1 MTYFASRTCHYFS
14 EGGRLSESH
23 QPFEE
28 SEAGISTHAL
38 LQKNKETPSNESLS
52 LEHLC
57 EVQAFVLVGPP
68 GAGKTELFRKE
79 GGKSNCH
86 YETVREF
93 VNLDQTGLNP
103 NTTLF
108 IDALDEKRIG
118 SQDGRT
124 VLDDVCRKLQMLGNP
139 RFRLSCREADWYG
152 TNDRTHL
159 KSVSPDGQISVYRL
173 DPLTN
178 EQVIQLLASLNI
190 EHPEAFVESVRNNQ
204 LAELLHN
211 PHTLKMLVKAY
222 RELGEHEFPR
232 TRTETFE
239 LACLNLLKDPNI
251 ESQLANQ
258 TLASNPEVLLDKA
271 GKLCAIQLLSGKQ
284 GFTQVGG
291 IAAPDFPDL
300 NHIFSGDGA
309 EVHRVVRS
317 NLFHTPSENRVVP
330 IHRHVAEFLAG
341 RYLCKLIDEGLPLSR
356 LMSLI
361 IGYDDSVVYD
371 LRGLSAW
378 LAAHCKSRRYQI
390 MECDPL
396 GTLLYGDVKSF
407 LNDEKIYLLKLL
419 RRNLG
424 ENLWH
429 VRKNGIDVRFG
440 DIATQDT
447 VKEIQKIF
455 WESLEANTESSLS
468 WIVVA
473 MLRYSEPLHGISEFL
488 LAILRHDS
496 VSSSIK
502 TNAIDALEHQ
512 CCGITNVDAEL
523 KGLLDD
529 VYDGKIR
536 DPDCELTNGILI
548 KLYPKYVKTAELL
561 NYFRMP
567 DVASIL
573 INYQFFWR
581 NDVPEN
587 STADQLACLLD
598 QLVEKKE
605 KFRLPVHF
613 ANRWPFSWR
622 NLARTWLR
630 EYLDK
635 FEGEVDRYRLFDWLG
650 FASGVDDWEE
660 YSVPDGKDSTFIRYW
675 IEKRTNF
682 HQWLL
687 ERGLSTCIE
696 NQNCN
701 DGRAFGQCVKLQWK
715 RQFGAQKPENY
726 GLWCIGKGLE
736 LSNEDAKYWLVHEAA
751 IWISDFDRSHQG
763 DFTKEVYT
771 LLQQS
776 PELKKVF
783 DETLGQLES
792 QKQQFLKQSRKQGDQ
807 QRQKEWQEFLKPY
820 ETAFRENRVE
830 IQLLSKLASVYLGG
844 FRDVYGDKP
853 ENRVYN
859 LVGDDPD
866 LVNAVLQGLRN
877 SINRSDIPSDDEV
890 INLHCEK
897 KRHFL
902 AFPILAGMIEL
913 ISNVPEHTI
922 DLNEEKLR
930 LLIALHFTEPYWRTP
945 RDIDTLSGPKFRWFP
960 ELLTNHPELVAKVL
974 FKFASSQLRRR
985 KGGIEGLHELAYS
998 EDYKQLAQLVS
1009 LRLLKTFPL
1018 RCRESQ
1024 LRDLR
1029 NLLTSAL
1036 RLHNERNRLTELIE
1050 NKLCRKSMNAGQR
1063 VFWLL
1068 AGMLISSNK
1077 FVGRLNAHVVSYKN
1091 GAVDLERCLVEFF
1104 YGSAKLFGR
1113 LEPEGIK
1120 LLVRHVGPISPTGFD
1135 GLDTHLHQNRSSS
1148 QRMSAGDCVREL
1160 IEQLA
1165 TNSSVNATTALQELT
1180 EDDNLIGWRALLMN
1194 AANLQQKMRREKEYH
1209 QPSLEQVCET
1219 LRNCKPANA
1228 ADLAALIED
1237 KLRHITNEIRNGPAS
1252 GWRQYWNVDSHNHPV
1267 GPRNENACRDALMSD
1282 LRNSIR
1288 SLGIDVQPEGRYAD
1302 DKRSD
1307 IRVCFNNFNVPVE
1320 LKKSDHRDVWSAI
1333 LNQLAKK
1340 YTRDPGADGYGIY
1353 GVFWFGFSESTRP
1366 KPGVSGI
1373 PKSPEELERSLK
1385 ESLPVEM
1392 RRKISVCV
1400 IDVSQPAG

>member
-38 LQKNKETPSNESLS
+38 LQKNKASSSTESFS
-52 LEHLC
+52 LEQLC

-68 GAGKTELFRKE
+68 GAGKTEIFKKE

-93 VNLDQTGLNP
+93 VNLHQTGLNP

-152 TNDRTHL
+152 TSERTHL

-239 LACLNLLKDPNI
+239 LACLNLLKDSNI

-284 GFTQVGG
+284 GFTQVGE

-309 EVHRVVRS
+309 GVHRVVRS

-361 IGYDDSVVYD
+361 IGYDDSVVSD

-407 LNDEKIYLLKLL
+407 LNDEKIFLLKLL
-419 RRNLG
+419 RQNLG

-429 VRKNGIDVRFG
+429 VQKNGIDVRFG

-548 KLYPKYVKTAELL
+548 KLYPEYLNASELL
-561 NYFRMP
+561 KYFRMP
-567 DVASIL
+567 DVISIL

-581 NDVPEN
+581 NDVPEI
-587 STADQLACLLD
+587 STAEQLACLLD
-598 QLVEKKE
+598 QLAQKKE
-605 KFRLPVHF
+605 LLRLPVRF

-630 EYLDK
+630 AYLEK
-635 FEGEVDRYRLFDWLG
+635 LEGEVDCDRLFDWLG
-650 FASGVDDWEE
+650 FASGVDDWEGC
-660 YSVPDGKDSTFIRYW
+660 SVPDGEDSTFLASW
-675 IEKRTNF
+675 IEKRPDL

-687 ERGLSTCIE
+687 EQEFSICIE
-696 NQNCN
+696 NKNCN
-701 DGRAFGQCVKLQWK
+701 EGRTFGQCVESQWK
-715 RQFGAQKPENY
+715 RQFGAKKPENY
-726 GLWCIGKGLE
+726 GLWCIGNALE
-736 LSNEDAKYWLVHEAA
+736 LSDEDAKIWLVHEAA
-751 IWISDFDRSHQG
+751 NWASYFDQSEG
-763 DFTKEVYT
+763 DFTNEVYK
-771 LLQQS
+771 LFQQS
-776 PELKKVF
+776 PELKIVF
-783 DETLGQLES
+783 DEALSQLDS
-792 QKQQFLKQSRKQGDQ
+792 QKQQRLKQSRKQGDQ
-807 QRQKEWQEFLKPY
+807 QRQKEWQDFLKPY
-820 ETAFRENRVE
+820 ETALRENRVE
-830 IQLLSKLASVYLGG
+830 MQLLSKLASVYLGG
-844 FRDVYGDKP
+844 FLDVYGNKP
-853 ENRVYN
+853 ESRVNN
-859 LVGDDPD
+859 LVGDDSD

-902 AFPILAGMIEL
+902 AFPIIAGMIEL
-913 ISNVPEHTI
+913 TSNVPEYAI
-922 DLNEEKLR
+922 DLDDKKLR
-930 LLIALHFTEPYWRTP
+930 LLIALHYTEPYWRTP
-945 RDIDTLSGPKFRWFP
+945 RDIDTLSEPNFRWFP
-960 ELLTNHPELVAKVL
+960 KLLTNHPELVAMVL
-974 FKFASSQLRRR
+974 FKFVSAQFRRG

-998 EDYKQLAQLVS
+998 EDHKQVAQLVS
-1009 LRLLKTFPL
+1009 LRLLKTFPS
-1018 RCRESQ
+1018 RCRVSQ

-1029 NLLTSAL
+1029 NLLLSAL
-1036 RLHNERNRLTELIE
+1036 LLHSERGRFSELIE
-1050 NKLCRKSMNAGQR
+1050 MKICRKSMNAGQR

-1068 AGMLISSNK
+1068 AGMLISSDK
-1077 FVGRLNAHVVSYKN
+1077 FLDRMDAHVVSYKN
-1091 GAVDLERCLVEFF
+1091 GSADLERCLIEFF
-1104 YGSAKLFGR
+1104 YGSTNLFEF

-1120 LLVRHVGPISPTGFD
+1120 LLIQHVGPNSLTGFD
-1135 GLDTHLHQNRSSS
+1135 DLASHPHQNRSSS
-1148 QRMSAGDCVREL
+1148 HRMNAGDCVRES

-1165 TNSSVNATTALQELT
+1165 SNPSVNATTALQALS
-1180 EDDNLIGWRALLMN
+1180 EDDNLIGWRAKLLSAIN
-1194 AANLQQKMRREKEYH
+1194 QQQRRRREAEYR
-1209 QPSLEQVCET
+1209 QPSLQQVSET
-1219 LRNCKPANA
+1219 LRNCKPANP
-1228 ADLAALIED
+1228 ADLAALVED
-1237 KLRHITNEIRNGPAS
+1237 KLRHIADEVRNGPAS
-1252 GWRQYWNVDSHNHPV
+1252 GWRQYWNVDNHNRPV
-1267 GPRNENACRDALMSD
+1267 DPRHENACRDTLMSD
-1282 LRNSIR
+1282 LRNHTR
-1288 SLGIDVQPEGRYAD
+1288 TLGIDVQPEGRYAD

-1333 LNQLAKK
+1333 FSQLAKK

-1353 GVFWFGFSESTRP
+1353 GVFWFGFSEFSKP

-1373 PKSPEELERSLK
+1373 PNSPEEFERRLK
-1385 ESLPVEM
+1385 ESLPVEL